1 MIRGALAAVVLAVL
15 WPAVRLFAWW
25 DDHTNPI

>member
-15 WPAVRLFAWW
+15 WPAVRLFSWW
-25 DDHTNPI
+25 DDRAGQ